1 MEQYDVVIIGGGPA
15 GLTAGIYT
23 SRARLNTLILETYL
37 SPSQITLTDMIE
49 NYPGFPEGIKG
60 MKLLQLMRK
69 QAQNFGTEFKM
80 GTVTGIEK
88 KGKEWNIYL
97 DDKSVISTLSVIVA
111 TGAVAKELGVPGE
124 KEYKGRGV
132 SYCAVCDA
140 PFFKDKE
147 VAVIGGGDTAVEEA
161 LYLTKFASK
170 VYLIHR
176 RDQLR
181 ATKILQERVKS
192 NTMVEIIWNSVV
204 TEIKGKEKVN
214 SIVLKNVKTEE
225 KKELNVDGVFIFI
238 GLIPQTD
245 FIKGIVELDEN
256 GYIKVDKEM
265 RTTVEGIFAAGDCIQ
280 KNLRQVV
287 TACGDGATAGYS
299 AQLYV
304 EDLKGTGYKYR

>member
-60 MKLLQLMRK
+60 MNLLQLMRK